1 MACLDTDLCDKI
13 DALNNLITNSNDTQT
28 QISTDLQ
35 TVSQTQIL
43 ANNNLQAVIGG
54 EQLILGFMGWF
65 LFFVVIKF
73 FLNIFNKMF

>member
-1 MACLDTDLCDKI
+1 MCDKI